1 MSIEKPLEEIT
12 PLQQT
17 ALLCAV
23 NVRCGLEEIH
33 GRDDGTLPDSIMKE
47 VNTIIR
53 DRIYQVLCAFDNKDK
68 SLLDKII
75 MLIPDYLELPKIPIY
90 ED

>member
-1 MSIEKPLEEIT
+1 
-12 PLQQT
+12 
-17 ALLCAV
+17 
-23 NVRCGLEEIH
+23 
-33 GRDDGTLPDSIMKE
+33 MKE